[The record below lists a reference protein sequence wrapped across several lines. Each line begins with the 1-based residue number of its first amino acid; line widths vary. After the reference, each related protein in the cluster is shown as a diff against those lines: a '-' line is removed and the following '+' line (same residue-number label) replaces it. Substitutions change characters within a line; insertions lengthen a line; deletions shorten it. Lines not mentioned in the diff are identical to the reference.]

1 MGQTVEEGKIYLS
14 KDDTFSQSFEIS
26 IFWQTE
32 CLKKKSFFEKM
43 KLMADV
49 SLGAKNWSFRT
60 EQLLKVILF
69 SLLSFIS
76 EKADTQG
83 G

>member
-1 MGQTVEEGKIYLS
+1 
-14 KDDTFSQSFEIS
+14 
-26 IFWQTE
+26 
-32 CLKKKSFFEKM
+32 M
-43 KLMADV
+43 KLMEDV

-69 SLLSFIS
+69 FLLSFVN